1 MGKKIG
7 ITYTENHQKSNSP
20 SGHSSTIMVQV
31 LSVDKNISSMHSARI
46 VVCDSKDEAS
56 TATFDVL
63 RSSGSINL
71 KSVDSEFWR
80 KLKRIRARRQMKEQ

>member
-1 MGKKIG
+1 
-7 ITYTENHQKSNSP
+7 
-20 SGHSSTIMVQV
+20 MVQV
-31 LSVDKNISSMHSARI
+31 LSVNKSISSMHSARI

-63 RSSGSINL
+63 KSSGSINL

-80 KLKRIRARRQMKEQ
+80 KLKRLRAKRQVREQ